1 MTDQTN
7 PFVHKISL
15 SNIQVLKMC
24 VLGLVLLPLRLLAAF
39 LCITSAGI
47 FAYLGLA
54 GLKPGEIDE
63 KPFTGW
69 RLLVRVIICYI
80 IRFMYI
86 CLGFIV
92 RVKGEQAD
100 SKDAPILVVA
110 PHSTFYD
117 SLPVVLMG
125 APSVVAKA
133 ETTSIPFWGAIIRMS
148 QPVLVHRSDTNSRQS
163 TIKQISERAEGEGW
177 QQVLIF
183 PEGTC
188 TNRQALI
195 TFRLGGFY
203 PCVPV
208 QPVLIRYDNSLDTVT
223 WTWEGMGAWKV
234 IAYTL
239 SQLYTNC
246 TIEYLPPY
254 VPSQEE
260 KEDPKKFA
268 SGVREVMSKSLGVG
282 TTDCSYFDYLKIEK
296 CKNTVK
302 KLQKYQR
309 KLDISLL
316 ELTKDITRDRK
327 APDGALQR
335 LKSLSE
341 ETKVFEDL
349 CGNLDDL
356 RNLKLIALIATDEDP
371 VQSFYDNVFQ
381 LYGSEDGSVILGETL
396 QAVLLGLLFLNPKE
410 AKEIIDAISNDGKVT
425 KNELQDYLQ
434 SKKPNYIK
442 VIKSWEGGLVSVKD
456 DLLAI
461 SANLTKKMEKVAE
474 TGSSFL
480 SAGKDAV
487 SDVKGVLNSA
497 VTSLHKRT
505 GSKSDTEKKSEEDKK
520 TD

>member
-1 MTDQTN
+1 MTFTVC
-7 PFVHKISL
+7 F
-15 SNIQVLKMC
+15 QVLKMC
-24 VLGLVLLPLRLLAAF
+24 VFGLVLLPLRLLVAF
-39 LCITSAGI
+39 LCITSAGL

-54 GLKPGEIDE
+54 GLKPGEIDQT
-63 KPFTGW
+63 PFTGW
-69 RLLVRVIICYI
+69 RLLMRIIICYI

-133 ETTSIPFWGAIIRMS
+133 ETTSIPFWGAIIQMS

-163 TIKQISERAEGEGW
+163 TIRQISERAEGARAEGW

-188 TNRQALI
+188 TNRQAFI
-195 TFRLGGFY
+195 TFRLGAFY
-203 PCVPV
+203 PSVPV
-208 QPVLIRYDNSLDTVT
+208 QPVMIRYDNILDTVT
-223 WTWEGMGAWKV
+223 WTWEGIGAWKV

-268 SGVREVMSKSLGVG
+268 SGVRSVMAKSLGVG

-296 CKNTVK
+296 CKSTLK
-302 KLQKYQR
+302 KLQKLQR
-309 KLDISLL
+309 KLEVSLL
-316 ELTKDITRDRK
+316 ELTKDITSEQK
-327 APDGALQR
+327 APEAVLQR
-335 LKSLSE
+335 IKSLSE

-349 CGNLDDL
+349 CGNLNDL
-356 RNLKLIALIATDEDP
+356 RNLKLVSLIATEEDP
-371 VQSFYDNVFQ
+371 VQSFYENVFN
-381 LYGSEDGSVILGETL
+381 LYGAGEENSVPGEDLK
-396 QAVLLGLLFLNPKE
+396 AVLLGLLFLNPKE
-410 AKEIIDAISNDGKVT
+410 AKEIIDAISDDDKVT
-425 KNELQDYLQ
+425 KSKLQDYLT
-434 SKKPNYIK
+434 KKPNYIK
-442 VIKSWEGGLVSVKD
+442 VIFRKQIIVK
-456 DLLAI
+456 LR
-461 SANLTKKMEKVAE
+461 ST
-474 TGSSFL
+474 
-480 SAGKDAV
+480 
-487 SDVKGVLNSA
+487 
-497 VTSLHKRT
+497 
-505 GSKSDTEKKSEEDKK
+505 
-520 TD
+520 

>member
-1 MTDQTN
+1 
-7 PFVHKISL
+7 
-15 SNIQVLKMC
+15 MC
-24 VLGLVLLPLRLLAAF
+24 IFGLVLLPLRLLAAF
-39 LCITSAGI
+39 LCITSAGL

-54 GLKPGEIDE
+54 GLKPGEIDQ

-69 RLLVRVIICYI
+69 RRLVRVIICYI

-92 RVKGEQAD
+92 RVKGEQAE

-163 TIKQISERAEGEGW
+163 TIKHISERADGEGW

-208 QPVLIRYDNSLDTVT
+208 QPVMIRYDNSLDTVT
-223 WTWEGMGAWKV
+223 WTWEGIGAWKV

-268 SGVREVMSKSLGVG
+268 SGVREVMAKSLGVG

-302 KLQKYQR
+302 KLQKLQR

-316 ELTKDITRDRK
+316 ELTKDITLDQK
-327 APDGALQR
+327 APVGALQ
-335 LKSLSE
+335 KIQSLSE

-349 CGNLDDL
+349 CGNLNDL
-356 RNLKLIALIATDEDP
+356 RNLKLIAMIATDEDP
-371 VQSFYDNVFQ
+371 VQSFYDNVYQ
-381 LYGSEDGSVILGETL
+381 LYGAGENNIVLGETL
-396 QAVLLGLLFLNPKE
+396 QAVLLALLFLNQKE
-410 AKEIIDAISNDGKVT
+410 AKEIVHAISNDGKVT
-425 KNELQDYLQ
+425 KNELQDYLRL
-434 SKKPNYIK
+434 KKPNYIK
-442 VIKSWEGGLVSVKD
+442 VTFKIYYV
-456 DLLAI
+456 
-461 SANLTKKMEKVAE
+461 
-474 TGSSFL
+474 
-480 SAGKDAV
+480 
-487 SDVKGVLNSA
+487 
-497 VTSLHKRT
+497 
-505 GSKSDTEKKSEEDKK
+505 
-520 TD
+520 

>member
-1 MTDQTN
+1 MTTQTN
-7 PFVHKISL
+7 PFVHKITL
-15 SNIQVLKMC
+15 SNIQVMKMC

-39 LCITSAGI
+39 LCITSAGL
-47 FAYLGLA
+47 FAYIGLA
-54 GLKPGEIDE
+54 GLKPGEIDQR
-63 KPFTGW
+63 PFTGW
-69 RLLVRVIICYI
+69 RRLVRVIICYI

-163 TIKQISERAEGEGW
+163 TIKHISERADGENW

-208 QPVLIRYDNSLDTVT
+208 QPVMIRYDNSLDTVT
-223 WTWEGMGAWKV
+223 WTWEGIGAWKV

-254 VPSQEE
+254 VASQEE

-268 SGVREVMSKSLGVG
+268 SGVREVMAKSLGVG
-282 TTDCSYFDYLKIEK
+282 TTDCNYFDYLKIEK

-302 KLQKYQR
+302 KLQKLQR

-316 ELTKDITRDRK
+316 ELTKDITIDQK
-327 APDGALQR
+327 APEGALQKI
-335 LKSLSE
+335 KSLNE

-349 CGNLDDL
+349 CGNLNDL
-356 RNLKLIALIATDEDP
+356 RNLKLIAMIATDEDP
-371 VQSFYDNVFQ
+371 VQSFYDNVYQ
-381 LYGSEDGSVILGETL
+381 LYGAGENNIVLGETL
-396 QAVLLGLLFLNPKE
+396 QTVLLALLFLNPKE
-410 AKEIIDAISNDGKVT
+410 AKEIVDAISNDGKVT
-425 KNELQDYLQ
+425 KNKLQDYLR
-434 SKKPNYIK
+434 SRKPNYIK
-442 VIKSWEGGLVSVKD
+442 VIKSWEGGLVTVKD
-456 DLLAI
+456 DILAI
-461 SANLTKKMEKVAE
+461 SANLTKRIEKVAE

-505 GSKSDTEKKSEEDKK
+505 GSNTEKKSEEDKK